1 MFLLMAEYETT
12 NILLAD
18 ISEKYLGMAPS
29 TANKK
34 AAAGLLPFPVYRI
47 GSTQKAAWV
56 IHVQDLAEHI
66 NKQRDAAKAE
76 CQATRT
82 LLAT

>member
-12 NILLAD
+12 NILLVN

-66 NKQRDAAKAE
+66 DYRRAAAKAE
-76 CQATRT
+76 WQALRK
-82 LLAT
+82 

>member
-1 MFLLMAEYETT
+1 MNTMFLLMAEYETT
-12 NILLAD
+12 NILLVN

-56 IHVQDLAEHI
+56 IHVQDLAERI
-66 NKQRDAAKAE
+66 DYRRAAAKAE
-76 CQATRT
+76 WQALRK
-82 LLAT
+82 

>member
-1 MFLLMAEYETT
+1 MNTMFLLMAEYETT
-12 NILLAD
+12 NILLAN

-56 IHVQDLAEHI
+56 IHVEDLAEHI
-66 NKQRDAAKAE
+66 DYRRAAAKAE
-76 CQATRT
+76 WQALRK
-82 LLAT
+82 